1 MIYLAIA
8 PAGWGK
14 SHWLHT
20 HGGAAVID
28 CTHASHKTILLACA
42 NDDTLSRASIAEIIA
57 ALTALPPTTIHL
69 DNVDRTSPKIMYS
82 LLTLSNAGHIIYATA
97 TERKKCAVITDRQA
111 AVIIEIPRPPLR
123 AIIPADIPPR
133 TAAKIAQLATTPA
146 AIINLSAAARAGAPL
161 PPPPATNIYPI
172 IIIVTLAAIAL
183 WRQSAH
189 ATPAIIALIGGTAY
203 WLRRQLWKAK

>member
-28 CTHASHKTILLACA
+28 CTHASHKNILQSIAH
-42 NDDTLSRASIAEIIA
+42 DDTLSRASIAEIIA

-82 LLTLSNAGHIIYATA
+82 LLTLSNRGHIIYATA
-97 TERKKCAVITDRQA
+97 TERKKCAVIIERQA
-111 AVIIEIPRPPLR
+111 AIIIEIPRPPLR
-123 AIIPADIPPR
+123 TLIPADIPPR
-133 TAAKIAQLATTPA
+133 TAAKITQLATTPA
-146 AIINLSAAARAGAPL
+146 AIINLSNAARAGESL
-161 PPPPATNIYPI
+161 PPPPAKNIFPLVV
-172 IIIVTLAAIAL
+172 IVLLAALAL
-183 WRQSAH
+183 WRQSTH
-189 ATPAIIALIGGTAY
+189 VTPAVIALIGGTAY